1 MFAQSA
7 SLGQTLN
14 ADFSRVQPDTFGAN
28 MALSN
33 AWGDYDNDGD
43 LDLVVAF
50 KGGDVRPVSYTH
62 LTLPTILR
70 V

>member
-1 MFAQSA
+1 MMFAQSS
-7 SLGQTLN
+7 SLGQALN

-50 KGGDVRPVSYTH
+50 KGGDV
-62 LTLPTILR
+62 
-70 V
+70 